1 MSNTVFIHD
10 VKEENRRI
18 ARKEQSFQ
26 LFGLP
31 PDMCTTRSNLDCIF
45 DDLEVAVRVSEEQKA
60 TDDRVRAFISNFNA
74 AELKTFPQIW
84 RYVEQHTAP
93 FPCPVPVDPV
103 TYMKRADAFPRGAV
117 YGFLLSIA
125 YKRDEWIVQEK
136 GDKMRMLHAALSVS
150 LPTPRVLGRFIR
162 FDANVIVSFMSW
174 HSEEGNLF
182 EFDIR
187 HRMIAS
193 PVYYG
198 LRDPTG
204 VLRVIRETSFPNY
217 PASTD
222 RGSSLLLL
230 LFFRFM
236 LQYYDSY
243 YFLHHFK
250 PTHQFYGKLGRRL
263 FLPERLSNDFPFI
276 PPLMNGIDTS
286 LFELADTNAKSL

>member
-1 MSNTVFIHD
+1 MSNAVFLHD
-10 VKEENRRI
+10 VTEEKRRI

-31 PDMCTTRSNLDCIF
+31 PEMCTTLSNLDYIF
-45 DDLEVAVRVSEEQKA
+45 GDLEVAVRFAEDEKS
-60 TDDRVRAFISNFNA
+60 TDDRVRAFLANFNA

-84 RYVEQHTAP
+84 RYLEQRTAP

-103 TYMKRADAFPRGAV
+103 TYMKRADAFPHGAV
-117 YGFLLSIA
+117 YGFLLSVA
-125 YKRDEWIVQEK
+125 YQRDEWIVQEK
-136 GDKMRMLHAALSVS
+136 NGKVRILHAALSVG

-174 HSEEGNLF
+174 HNGEGKMF
-182 EFDIR
+182 EFDVR
-187 HRMIAS
+187 HRMVTS
-193 PVYYG
+193 PFYYG
-198 LRDPTG
+198 IRDPTG
-204 VLRVIRETSFPNY
+204 VLRVLRETAFPNY
-217 PASTD
+217 PVSTD
-222 RGSSLLLL
+222 HSAALLLL

-276 PPLMNGIDTS
+276 PPLMNNIDIS
-286 LFELADTNAKSL
+286 LFELADKHAKSL